1 MRYASFPITDTLVIA
16 PQPKINNFKGAMSR
30 PAHVQDCCLL
40 CWFSQLSA
48 IFDFGNQADFWH
60 QTSVYNTFT
69 VQFLLVYLII
79 FFVKIYCG
87 YRRETM
93 ISDEAR
99 ESVVVS
105 FLRCQW
111 GFFYEFVLFIHIL
124 SSEIINCYLHGLFF
138 RKITSRANAK
148 ALVPQNERRIRIK
161 YVLARVLEEH
171 VAVNVHMDPRRSIA
185 KTRWVTLLVCSRGS
199 WTTFTIKQIT
209 PGKFLVGVVSGT
221 L

>member
-1 MRYASFPITDTLVIA
+1 
-16 PQPKINNFKGAMSR
+16 MSW
-30 PAHVQDCCLL
+30 PAHVQDFFLL

-48 IFDFGNQADFWH
+48 ILDFGNQADFWQ
-60 QTSVYNTFT
+60 QTSVYST
-69 VQFLLVYLII
+69 VLSEFLLVYLSI
-79 FFVKIYCG
+79 FFFQFHCSYRHKI
-87 YRRETM
+87 M

-105 FLRCQW
+105 FLWCQW

-138 RKITSRANAK
+138 RKIASRANAK

-171 VAVNVHMDPRRSIA
+171 VAVNVCVDPWQSLA
-185 KTRWVTLLVCSRGS
+185 ETR
-199 WTTFTIKQIT
+199 
-209 PGKFLVGVVSGT
+209 
-221 L
+221 